1 MVCLACR
8 QITTGR
14 ICRRCELSLQ
24 PAADRLL
31 PGGIRLVA
39 AYWHEGAAKTLVHHL
54 KYRGITEYAELA
66 AELVV
71 GRVPSLPLVPV
82 PRALSRRMK
91 YGVDP
96 ARAIA
101 SALGRRTGAPVVDV
115 LAHPWH
121 TPKRAGGDHSRTVRP
136 FRVRR
141 FLRFPVVVVDDVVTT
156 GATALAAVAA
166 IGSDLVGAV
175 AAANVVPEMSNLGP
189 RITRPEPGGTELGK
203 RADSR

>member
-1 MVCLACR
+1 MVCLAC
-8 QITTGR
+8 QAFSAGTL
-14 ICRRCELSLQ
+14 CANCERSLR
-24 PAADRLL
+24 PAPDRLL

-39 AYWHEGAAKTLVHHL
+39 GYSHEGAAKTLVHHL

-71 GRVPSLPLVPV
+71 GRVPNLPLVPI

-101 SALGRRTGAPVVDV
+101 VALGRRSGAPVVDT

-121 TPKRAGGDHSRTVRP
+121 TPKRAGSDHSRPVRP

-141 FLRFPVVVVDDVVTT
+141 FLRTT

-175 AAANVVPEMSNLGP
+175 AAANVVPDTSNLGP

-203 RADSR
+203 RADS